1 MVEAQSVWKVYQTGT
16 LKVEALRG
24 LDLKVRKGEMVAV
37 MGPSGCGKTTLLN
50 CLSGLDDITK
60 GKVAIEGVD
69 LATMSDD
76 QKSGFRAR
84 RMGFIFQA
92 YNLLPVLSA
101 QENVELPLLLA
112 GVSEAEAH
120 KEGLSALK
128 MVGLEE
134 WRLHKPMEL
143 SGGQQQRVTI
153 ARALVNKPAI
163 VWGDEPTAEIRS
175 HGRSLLLGLIVFLSI
190 IALGELYA
198 LYLNY
203 QNNIFLRQ
211 FVSENQTRLLV
222 QATGLL
228 VLGLGAAYLSY
239 LFSRAK
245 PASRAGRYSRK
256 VLALSPFIAGTVAFL
271 LWFGGL
277 GSIVGG
283 STIGFEV
290 YVVIVLLLISLGMIF
305 RDRLIFGMALRNFV
319 RRKTSMAIVI
329 LGLMIGTA
337 MISGSLV
344 TQDTF
349 TELFTR
355 GAYYGYGFAD
365 EVVYVR

>member
-1 MVEAQSVWKVYQTGT
+1 MARRDGPSMVEARAVWKIYETGT

-69 LATMSDD
+69 LANMSDD

-112 GVSEAEAH
+112 GASEAEAR
-120 KEGLSALK
+120 KEAVSALK

-163 VWGDEPTAEIRS
+163 VWGDEPTGNLDSENSAEVVKLL
-175 HGRSLLLGLIVFLSI
+175 RSLNRDYGLTF
-190 IALGELYA
+190 
-198 LYLNY
+198 
-203 QNNIFLRQ
+203 
-211 FVSENQTRLLV
+211 
-222 QATGLL
+222 
-228 VLGLGAAYLSY
+228 
-239 LFSRAK
+239 
-245 PASRAGRYSRK
+245 
-256 VLALSPFIAGTVAFL
+256 
-271 LWFGGL
+271 
-277 GSIVGG
+277 
-283 STIGFEV
+283 
-290 YVVIVLLLISLGMIF
+290 VIVTHDSHIAQET
-305 RDRLIFGMALRNFV
+305 DRIVSMRNGQV
-319 RRKTSMAIVI
+319 EKETTT
-329 LGLMIGTA
+329 GTK
-337 MISGSLV
+337 S
-344 TQDTF
+344 
-349 TELFTR
+349 
-355 GAYYGYGFAD
+355 
-365 EVVYVR
+365 